1 MRVIYYCSL
10 SWFWELAGL
19 SWGILTQGLSGGC
32 SHVAAG
38 AGIISEASLPL
49 VWGLSWEDSE
59 LGSSASSSLYMVSHV
74 VSPAWWLLSSWT
86 PYKVAQCFKDSS
98 PKWEESSV
106 VAVLP
111 ASHTVWLLL
120 HPYYQ
125 VHHKGLPSFKGR
137 VHRIQLLKSQ
147 GRDSGRASWTR
158 HAVAAIFVKS
168 ATSTQ
173 EYLGWRWGARIVL

>member
-1 MRVIYYCSL
+1 M
-10 SWFWELAGL
+10 WQ
-19 SWGILTQGLSGGC
+19 QGL
-32 SHVAAG
+32 
-38 AGIISEASLPL
+38 ASSLKLLCPV

-74 VSPAWWLLSSWT
+74 VSPAWRLLSSWT

-168 ATSTQ
+168 AASTQ